1 MSTFKSTAMYAV
13 RRRAVTA
20 VERATFVC
28 FSIGAHRLAGPVELI
43 DRVLRPSTGAPS
55 VVFEGRELPYADL
68 AAPLGLAPGGGAVGL
83 RRVLVAHVNDDW
95 WALPVDAVHDVVSVD
110 ASEVLPLPA
119 DHPDAHRTG
128 IIATFSRG
136 GTTVLV
142 LDLVRLLRQLR
153 ELRGMI
159 ASCR

>member
-1 MSTFKSTAMYAV
+1 MNTFKSTAMFAV

-55 VVFEGRELPYADL
+55 VTFEGRVLPYADL
-68 AAPLGLAPGGGAVGL
+68 ASPLGLVLGGGAVGL
-83 RRVLVAHVNDDW
+83 RRVLVAHVNDEW

-110 ASEVLPLPA
+110 ALEVLPLRA

-128 IIATFSRG
+128 AIATFTRG
-136 GTTVLV
+136 ERTVLV
-142 LDLVRLLRQLR
+142 LDLVRLLR
-153 ELRGMI
+153 
-159 ASCR
+159 

>member
-1 MSTFKSTAMYAV
+1 MSNFKSTAMFAM

-43 DRVLRPSTGAPS
+43 DRVLRPSPSAPS
-55 VVFEGRELPYADL
+55 IVFEHRELPYADL
-68 AAPLGLAPGGGAVGL
+68 ATPPGLALGGGAVGL

-95 WALPVDAVHDVVSVD
+95 WALPVDAVHDVVSVA

-119 DHPDAHRTG
+119 GHPDAHRTG
-128 IIATFSRG
+128 AIATFTRG
-136 GTTVLV
+136 GSTVLV
-142 LDLVRLLRQLR
+142 LDLVRLLR
-153 ELRGMI
+153 
-159 ASCR
+159 